1 MSDLSTI
8 VISDSERAE
17 QCKHE
22 RMTRPKARIRG
33 FVICV
38 RAQIVAPILFA
49 ESVGS
54 RREGTDGSGCGA
66 EPEGLTA
73 PLPSRNDGGRRPL
86 LVLLM
91 VSKCFRLSSSWV
103 VHIA

>member
-1 MSDLSTI
+1 M
-8 VISDSERAE
+8 SDSERAE
-17 QCKHE
+17 HCKHE

-73 PLPSRNDGGRRPL
+73 PLPSRKCGRRPFL
-86 LVLLM
+86 IM
-91 VSKCFRLSSSWV
+91 VE
-103 VHIA
+103 